1 MAINYGTPG
10 FNPYAAGA
18 KIYGGSR
25 YNPTMGPV
33 DKAGYKERD
42 RARQVRRNAV
52 GQRLRDTTK
61 GAYANPGAGRY
72 M

>member
-1 MAINYGTPG
+1 MINYSKPG

-33 DKAGYKERD
+33 DKTGYRERD
-42 RARQVRRNAV
+42 RARAVRRNAV
-52 GQRLRDTTK
+52 GQKLKAASTKSYSDPGYLRF
-61 GAYANPGAGRY
+61 G
-72 M
+72 